1 MAPSGSGASGSRE
14 WGPAAA
20 FSNVQCGIRGACYT
34 GVTHRWFEQFTDT
47 YHADLASDKQLFND
61 RVLIRL
67 ESTFMN
73 IESTMNFPA
82 KRDFGTTVAFLV
94 CVAVVIG
101 FGAFEFATEGVSG
114 GAAIVV
120 GVVVLLTVLLWGWFW
135 LGTSYEIH
143 HDAAA
148 FWNRGELT
156 ITPGQTMVY
165 SFIDGDTMTAY
176 PESGERGTGKIV
188 VLKRSPRT
196 AETSITSSGEVLF
209 RFKDE

>member
-1 MAPSGSGASGSRE
+1 MT
-14 WGPAAA
+14 
-20 FSNVQCGIRGACYT
+20 SNPDQQTKTDPKRGRGWFHPGGI
-34 GVTHRWFEQFTDT
+34 
-47 YHADLASDKQLFND
+47 L
-61 RVLIRL
+61 
-67 ESTFMN
+67 
-73 IESTMNFPA
+73 
-82 KRDFGTTVAFLV
+82 
-94 CVAVVIG
+94 IG
-101 FGAFEFATEGVSG
+101 FFLGGVFVNGSSN
-114 GAAIVV
+114 
-120 GVVVLLTVLLWGWFW
+120 LLHVNAPRQMLELTNTGQTPVKV
-135 LGTSYEIH
+135 H

-196 AETSITSSGEVLF
+196 AETSITTPGEVLF